1 MTATLRTFF
10 AVDLPDLQRERVAA
24 LQDALRARGL
34 AARWV
39 PAANLHLTLK
49 FLGAV
54 PVVRLAAI
62 QDAAAAA
69 LAGWDPIALS
79 LAGLGVFP
87 HQRRPRVLWVGVE
100 GETARLGD
108 LQRVLEAALEAVG
121 CAPENRPFQSHLTIA
136 RFKEAV
142 PPARVAAALEAY
154 RAFTAPFFAVAA
166 LELFESRLRP
176 EGPSYHRLA
185 RFPLAGGGRRS
196 DPPPAVEPPP
206 A

>member
-24 LQDALRARGL
+24 LQDELRAQGL

-54 PVVRLAAI
+54 PVARLAAI

-69 LAGWDPIALS
+69 LADWAPIALS
-79 LAGLGVFP
+79 LVGLGVFP
-87 HQRRPRVLWVGVE
+87 HLRRPRVLWVGVE
-100 GETARLGD
+100 GETARLVD
-108 LQRVLEAALEAVG
+108 LQQGLEAALAAVG

-142 PPARVAAALEAY
+142 PPVRVAAALEAF
-154 RAFTAPFFAVAA
+154 RAFTAPTFAVAA

-176 EGPSYHRLA
+176 EGPTYHRLA
-185 RFPLAGGGRRS
+185 RFPLDGGREPG
-196 DPPPAVEPPP
+196 PPPAMEPPP